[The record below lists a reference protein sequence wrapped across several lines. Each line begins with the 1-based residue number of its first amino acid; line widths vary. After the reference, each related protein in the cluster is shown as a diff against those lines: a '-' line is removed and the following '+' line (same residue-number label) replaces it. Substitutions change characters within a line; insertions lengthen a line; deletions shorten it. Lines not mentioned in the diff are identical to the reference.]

1 MLSARGRALALG
13 LFTLRAGW
21 SGQLADQGL
30 APFSRMIDGTAA
42 RPFVHRLLLPSVARG
57 LHALLPAPLRDSP
70 AHTVEVALA
79 LLLVFACFFGFAFV
93 LRRLLDAC
101 YAVPEA
107 VRRWAPAA
115 ALLALINL
123 VGVFRKGDARA
134 TISRAVLAKIGLF
147 SAVIGLY
154 LVLLKV
160 AGFAAATFVAL
171 LLLLKVTKTKGWL
184 LPVLVAGGV
193 AVGAKLTFGY
203 LGVIFP

>member
-1 MLSARGRALALG
+1 MIERALSAFFLLFSLG
-13 LFTLRAGW
+13 YLYAATGFSFGSLSSPKSGFLPMVAG
-21 SGQLADQGL
+21 
-30 APFSRMIDGTAA
+30 T
-42 RPFVHRLLLPSVARG
+42 
-57 LHALLPAPLRDSP
+57 
-70 AHTVEVALA
+70 
-79 LLLVFACFFGFAFV
+79 
-93 LRRLLDAC
+93 
-101 YAVPEA
+101 
-107 VRRWAPAA
+107 AA

>member
-1 MLSARGRALALG
+1 VIERALSAFFLLFSLG
-13 LFTLRAGW
+13 YLCAATGFSFGSLSSPKSGFLPMVAG
-21 SGQLADQGL
+21 
-30 APFSRMIDGTAA
+30 T
-42 RPFVHRLLLPSVARG
+42 
-57 LHALLPAPLRDSP
+57 
-70 AHTVEVALA
+70 
-79 LLLVFACFFGFAFV
+79 
-93 LRRLLDAC
+93 
-101 YAVPEA
+101 
-107 VRRWAPAA
+107 AA

>member
-1 MLSARGRALALG
+1 MIERALSAFFLLFSLG
-13 LFTLRAGW
+13 YLYVATGFSFGSLSSPKSGFLPMVAG
-21 SGQLADQGL
+21 
-30 APFSRMIDGTAA
+30 T
-42 RPFVHRLLLPSVARG
+42 
-57 LHALLPAPLRDSP
+57 
-70 AHTVEVALA
+70 
-79 LLLVFACFFGFAFV
+79 
-93 LRRLLDAC
+93 
-101 YAVPEA
+101 
-107 VRRWAPAA
+107 AA

-123 VGVFRKGDARA
+123 VGVFRKRDARA